1 MQEKMNTGK
10 YQCPKCGGKKAEVDK
25 IRVTGAGFTKF
36 FNIQNR
42 KFTAVS
48 CAQCGYTELWRE
60 GKSSGASNVLDFIT
74 G

>member
-1 MQEKMNTGK
+1 MNAK
-10 YQCPKCGGKKAEVDK
+10 SYLCPKCGGKKAEMDN
-25 IRVTGAGFTKF
+25 IRTTGSGFTRY

-48 CAQCGYTELWRE
+48 CAHCGFTEFYKANRT
-60 GKSSGASNVLDFIT
+60 SGASNILDFIT